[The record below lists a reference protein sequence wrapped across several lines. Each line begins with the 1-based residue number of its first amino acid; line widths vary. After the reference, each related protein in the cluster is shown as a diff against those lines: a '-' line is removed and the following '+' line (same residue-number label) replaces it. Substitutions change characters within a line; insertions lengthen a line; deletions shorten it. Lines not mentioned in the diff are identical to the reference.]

1 MSKKNS
7 CSESK
12 HHLYSKTTTLFEM
25 KLFMGIDHLKSNQLM
40 RSGTLI
46 APVDELN
53 RTNEMWYCIAILT
66 ELMAKWVLNCWEIFG
81 IYTYIRQTFW
91 LLWFSTENTHKKKQ
105 TTRTDCNA
113 QIARERERGGG
124 MGSIIKCIVSF

>member
-1 MSKKNS
+1 MTKCLKKNS

-12 HHLYSKTTTLFEM
+12 NHLYSKTTTLFEM

-66 ELMAKWVLNCWEIFG
+66 ELMAK
-81 IYTYIRQTFW
+81 
-91 LLWFSTENTHKKKQ
+91 
-105 TTRTDCNA
+105 
-113 QIARERERGGG
+113 
-124 MGSIIKCIVSF
+124 